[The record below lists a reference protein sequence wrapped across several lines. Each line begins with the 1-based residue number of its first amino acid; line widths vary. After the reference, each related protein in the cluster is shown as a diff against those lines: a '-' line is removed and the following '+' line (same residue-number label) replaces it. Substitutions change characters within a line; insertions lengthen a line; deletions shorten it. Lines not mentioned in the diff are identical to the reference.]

1 VCRFHR
7 NGYEPDFRFQVYE
20 TNRTAP
26 ALLVTGPPFTPR
38 VTAATDVRLR
48 DRGVYILA
56 GLIEPTPA
64 RESVLEGQSPFDA
77 IERCDASQ
85 RPPGSAG
92 RASRQRDQTVFTA
105 VPQFAQLAAITLGTP
120 PRRDAPRIVL
130 RQ

>member
-1 VCRFHR
+1 VKSE
-7 NGYEPDFRFQVYE
+7 NQ
-20 TNRTAP
+20 NRGLNTPTINQMAK
-26 ALLVTGPPFTPR
+26 TGQEEEHLPQSPFLPRR

-105 VPQFAQLAAITLGTP
+105 VPQFAQFAAITLGTP